1 MKKMILFALVA
12 LCVSAAQ
19 AVTLNWTMGVKSNG
33 GNNNDFPGWCGIVV
47 VSGTVTH
54 EQMSGKFSTLITAN
68 AHTVATYDVDTSKL
82 PEGTEVLAKVSNGG
96 STEYMNLQTG
106 STSTPAT
113 LSGTL
118 NLGDYT
124 GDSITFLVFNQSW
137 NKGTTLT
144 LTGIQ
149 DLDDPFYGDRTWD
162 LGILNW
168 ESNTSAGTML
178 VPEPT
183 ALALLALGVAGLA
196 LKRKIA

>member
-1 MKKMILFALVA
+1 MKKGILFALAA
-12 LCVSAAQ
+12 LCVSAVQ
-19 AVTLNWTMGVKSNG
+19 AVTLNWKMGITSNG
-33 GNNNDFPGWCGIVV
+33 TNPNDYPGWTGIVV

-54 EQMSGKFSTLITAN
+54 AQMDDKFQTLITAN
-68 AHTVATYDVDTSKL
+68 AHEVATYTVDTSKL
-82 PEGTEVLAKVSNGG
+82 PEGTEVLAKVTNGG
-96 STEYMNLQTG
+96 DKEYMNLQTG
-106 STSTPAT
+106 STSTPAM

-118 NLGDYT
+118 DLGDYT
-124 GDSITFLVFNQSW
+124 GDAITFLVFNQSH

-149 DLDDPFYGDRTWD
+149 DLTNPLYGNYTWD

-168 ESNTSAGTML
+168 ENDTGSGTTI

-196 LKRKIA
+196 LRRKVA

>member
-1 MKKMILFALVA
+1 MKKGILFALAA
-12 LCVSAAQ
+12 LCVSAVQ
-19 AVTLNWTMGVKSNG
+19 AVTLNWKMGVKSNG
-33 GNNNDFPGWCGIVV
+33 GSANDYPGWTGIVV

-54 EQMSGKFSTLITAN
+54 AQMDDKFQTLITAN
-68 AHTVATYDVDTSKL
+68 AHNVATYTVDTSKL

-118 NLGDYT
+118 DLGDYT
-124 GDSITFLVFNQSW
+124 GDTITFLIFNQSH

-149 DLDDPFYGDRTWD
+149 DLTNPLYGNYTWD
-162 LGILNW
+162 LGVVNW
-168 ESNTSAGTML
+168 ENDTGSGTTV

-196 LKRKIA
+196 LRRKA

>member
-1 MKKMILFALVA
+1 MKKGILFALAA
-12 LCVSAAQ
+12 LCVSAVQ
-19 AVTLNWTMGVKSNG
+19 AVTLNWTMGVTSNG
-33 GNNNDFPGWCGIVV
+33 TNDNDFPGWCGIVV

-54 EQMSGKFSTLITAN
+54 EQMDDKFQTLITAN
-68 AHTVATYDVDTSKL
+68 AHNVATYTVDTSKL

-118 NLGDYT
+118 DLGDYT
-124 GDSITFLVFNQSW
+124 GNEITFLVFNQSW

-149 DLDDPFYGDRTWD
+149 DLNNPLYGDYTWD
-162 LGILNW
+162 LGTLNW
-168 ESNTSAGTML
+168 ESDTGSGTTV

-196 LKRKIA
+196 LRRKA